1 VFDSKSAL
9 KNAGVLKI
17 MIESFG
23 CPLWFYTKPLIRK
36 IKKKLVSLLKYVFKN
51 IF

>member
-36 IKKKLVSLLKYVFKN
+36 IKKKISFIIKICL
-51 IF
+51 